1 MNMEVHVVDGTKP
14 NIKLSDDDY
23 EFITRLEKF
32 DLEMLISEVR
42 DHGWRVAKVTLG
54 MMKEALDD

>member
-1 MNMEVHVVDGTKP
+1 MILDGTKP

-42 DHGWRVAKVTLG
+42 DHGWKVARVTLD
-54 MMKEALDD
+54 MMKEAIDV